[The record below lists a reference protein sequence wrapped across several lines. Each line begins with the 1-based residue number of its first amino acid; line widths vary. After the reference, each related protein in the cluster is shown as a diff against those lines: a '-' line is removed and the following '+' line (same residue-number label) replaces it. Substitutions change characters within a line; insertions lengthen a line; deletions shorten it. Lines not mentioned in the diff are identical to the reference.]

1 MSWFWSSA
9 PLGCACPAA
18 QQLVRDVQR
27 IPYKKLWSSS
37 AWPPGSGTDAI
48 DQCDPF
54 QCRASF
60 RTGATRSRFPTYP
73 TAQQLS
79 GDEQLT
85 PTRTLLAKAPVPS
98 GSGVDTADQL
108 WPFQCI
114 ASFKVTAELPSLPS
128 DPVAQQFVAEV
139 HERPSSTLRSPLVI
153 PPGSGTPT
161 WDHFLPFQRS
171 ASLNKAPPGA
181 MIPKVPTAQQFPA
194 EAQRMALSALA
205 PSDPVPP
212 GFGVATRDQA
222 VSFQCS
228 AWFSIPSEPM
238 ALASV
243 PYSPT
248 AQQLSGEVH
257 VTSISSLKS
266 PLRTP
271 PGVGVAT
278 SDQFLPFQC
287 RASSSWTPCRS

>member
-9 PLGCACPAA
+9 PLGCPCPAA

-114 ASFKVTAELPSLPS
+114 ASFKVTAELPSSPY
-128 DPVAQQFVAEV
+128 DPVAQQFAAEV
-139 HERPSSTLRSPLVI
+139 HERPSSTLKSPLVS
-153 PPGSGTPT
+153 PPGSGMPT

-181 MIPKVPTAQQFPA
+181 MVPKVPIAQQFPGRSAADGA
-194 EAQRMALSALA
+194 ERAGAIRAGTAWVGRGAQG
-205 PSDPVPP
+205 PDPAVPVQCLVLDHLRAD
-212 GFGVATRDQA
+212 GA
-222 VSFQCS
+222 V
-228 AWFSIPSEPM
+228 
-238 ALASV
+238 
-243 PYSPT
+243 
-248 AQQLSGEVH
+248 
-257 VTSISSLKS
+257 
-266 PLRTP
+266 
-271 PGVGVAT
+271 VGPV
-278 SDQFLPFQC
+278 
-287 RASSSWTPCRS
+287 